1 MGARWCTPTP
11 TVLCVCSPSK
21 ASSEPS
27 TAACLHATVSAHC
40 AKGTDQTHTSE
51 AVFIEL
57 LVVLHIARLKDILA
71 VLPYSAS
78 QQRSSCFPLCPPGS
92 PRFTGL
98 GEPTFSRFAS
108 PFPSLVFLLSV
119 ALRLLSWFSSA
130 WQDCLTGF
138 P

>member
-1 MGARWCTPTP
+1 MGARWCNPTP
-11 TVLCVCSPSK
+11 RVLCVCSPSK

-78 QQRSSCFPLCPPGS
+78 
-92 PRFTGL
+92 
-98 GEPTFSRFAS
+98 RFA
-108 PFPSLVFLLSV
+108 PLAALASLVLGSLPSPGLPLPFLL
-119 ALRLLSWFSSA
+119 WFSS
-130 WQDCLTGF
+130 CL
-138 P
+138 